1 MWVIQFPWPKMS
13 RSEIGKVNCV
23 KCKVCSFVKGKD
35 AILRLKVDTLEKH
48 ARKTRVVQNMSHLC
62 KK

>member
-1 MWVIQFPWPKMS
+1 VWAIKFPWLEMS
-13 RSEIGKVNCV
+13 RSEIGEIHCV

-48 ARKTRVVQNMSHLC
+48 ARKTKVV
-62 KK
+62 

>member
-1 MWVIQFPWPKMS
+1 MS
-13 RSEIGKVNCV
+13 SSEIGKVNCV